1 MKIGDRKLEMTD
13 VLHLGSEV
21 DVDAVL
27 HVLRLQS
34 VGFDV
39 LLHVVSLYKSSKS
52 NKHVSKKV
60 HDAKKSQ
67 KENA

>member
-1 MKIGDRKLEMTD
+1 MGHIEAIFRVEIGDRKLEMTD

-39 LLHVVSLYKSSKS
+39 LLHVVSLYKSSE
-52 NKHVSKKV
+52 SKIYVK
-60 HDAKKSQ
+60 
-67 KENA
+67 